1 MASDNRFGIFKLE
14 NLISF
19 VIFYENKYTKQH
31 PNCDDFV
38 PEKLKLCQ
46 HVDMSLSF
54 LLFR

>member
-14 NLISF
+14 NLIIF